1 MVLRGLGRRALLFR
15 RFGIRRMSKTLPTIG
30 HACRAACAAAFLAA
44 GGANAGLVYSGIVDI
59 AAPANYFGV
68 YLNLLTGGSGTSTG
82 AVPGWQFRVYG
93 SVSLR
98 IGTNPPFSSN
108 NYFIGT
114 SPETSTLE
122 GGRVVSLDVGSTIS
136 LGPSPSSMSSAYGWS
151 RNEGSTGSAEV
162 GSAAGNF
169 RLNADNYVGI
179 LDWQSQT
186 EYFIGWIRI
195 AVGSDITQRTVKD
208 WFLSTGTTSAPAA
221 VVTVGT
227 IPAPGAAA
235 LLAAAGIVGARRRR
249 R

>member
-1 MVLRGLGRRALLFR
+1 VVLRGLGRRALLFR

-59 AAPANYFGV
+59 AAPADAFGV
-68 YLNLLTGGSGTSTG
+68 YLNLLTGDSGTYVDD
-82 AVPGWQFRVYG
+82 VPGWQFRVYG
-93 SVSLR
+93 STSLR
-98 IGTNPPFSSN
+98 IGTNPPFSD

-114 SPETSTLE
+114 YPETSTLA

-136 LGPSPSSMSSAYGWS
+136 LGSSPSSMSSAYGWS
-151 RNEGSTGSAEV
+151 VNEGSTGSATV
-162 GSAAGNF
+162 GTAAGEF

-179 LDWQSQT
+179 LDWRSQT

-208 WFLSTGTTSAPAA
+208 WFLSTGTSSAPAA

-227 IPAPGAAA
+227 IPAPGAVA
-235 LLAAAGIVGARRRR
+235 LLAAAGVVGSRRRR